1 MELNITI
8 PDSMKLPTRTV
19 RDFLSFLRRM
29 GMRIAV
35 GHIRYGEP
43 DRRKRY
49 MYRMKKELA
58 AYKKSG
64 NLEHLYNLA
73 NYAFLE
79 SVEPEHM
86 AHHFDGTVESATR
99 KQFDWKS
106 KGRNHDA

>member
-1 MELNITI
+1 MELKITI
-8 PDSMKLPTRTV
+8 PDSMKLPTRTA
-19 RDFLSFLRRM
+19 RDFLSFLHRM
-29 GMRIAV
+29 GTRIAV
-35 GHIRYGEP
+35 GHMRYGEP

-49 MYRMKKELA
+49 MYRMEKELA

-79 SVEPEHM
+79 SVELEHM
-86 AHHFDGTVESATR
+86 AHHFDPTVESATR
-99 KQFDWKS
+99 KQFYWKS